1 MKKREREI
9 VEKALLFMK
18 KKGLSVIKGQ
28 KDEK

>member
-9 VEKALLFMK
+9 VEKVLLFMK